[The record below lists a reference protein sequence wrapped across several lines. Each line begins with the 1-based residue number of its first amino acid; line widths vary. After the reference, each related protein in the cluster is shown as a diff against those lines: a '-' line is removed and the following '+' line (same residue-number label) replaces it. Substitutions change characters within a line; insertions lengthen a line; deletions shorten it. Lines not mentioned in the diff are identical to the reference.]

1 MFKEIHW
8 LKYGF
13 LYYAQTGMMSSIRDD
28 ERMKFVVK
36 LDVFLERDDF
46 H

>member
-13 LYYAQTGMMSSIRDD
+13 LYYVPIGMMSSIRDD